1 MDPLRPEDLDI
12 SAVARS
18 PLGHLKAD
26 SVEQLLQRAA
36 WAYREALAEN
46 QSLGHAV
53 VDLTQRVEELTRQVA
68 SLEEATARY
77 KEREELTRTLL
88 ASAQRAARE
97 ERESARQEA
106 ELILKKAARR
116 EGQLEQKASRL
127 EADRLSEL
135 ARLEAWRDDT
145 IARLRGTLEA
155 IVGYGS
161 YSSDTRH
168 FADRPS
174 TAVDQGEDA
183 TQGRETSSGGLGDA
197 GQSALRDT
205 PALPGSRGEATAA
218 PEEVGPG
225 KQDLAGEHENEH
237 RENQPHW
244 PEQASR
250 DEHRNAVGRSRG
262 RWAAFA
268 AALVVI
274 TALVFFAVRA
284 RHHPSASLGAPSRT
298 SVNAVTTP
306 PDTGRTSPAKSRDS
320 TAATTPV
327 QPHLTNRSGGKV
339 ALTLRA
345 VDTTW
350 VEVRDAS
357 STGRMLYSGLLSSGT
372 RRSFRV
378 PGRLWVRFGG
388 AANLAVTL
396 NGRPL
401 RVPTGTYDAFFDAHG
416 FRQTT

>member
-1 MDPLRPEDLDI
+1 MDVLRPEDLDL

-18 PLGHLKAD
+18 PLGYLKAD

-46 QSLGHAV
+46 QRLGQTV
-53 VDLTQRVEELTRQVA
+53 DDLTQGVEELTRQVA

-77 KEREELTRTLL
+77 REREELTRTLL
-88 ASAQRAARE
+88 ASAQQAARE

-116 EGQLEQKASRL
+116 AGQLEQKASRL

-135 ARLEAWRDDT
+135 ARLDAWRDDT

-155 IVGYGS
+155 IVGYWS
-161 YSSDTRH
+161 YNSD
-168 FADRPS
+168 ADRPS
-174 TAVDQGEDA
+174 PPIGQDEDA
-183 TQGRETSSGGLGDA
+183 RQGRETTSGGLVGA
-197 GQSALRDT
+197 GQLALRDT
-205 PALPGSRGEATAA
+205 PGPSGIREGTTAE
-218 PEEVGPG
+218 PEEFGPG
-225 KQDLAGEHENEH
+225 KRDLAGEHENEH

-244 PEQASR
+244 REQAR
-250 DEHRNAVGRSRG
+250 QEEHAVAVRRSRG
-262 RWAAFA
+262 KWAAFV

-274 TALVFFAVRA
+274 AALVFLATRV
-284 RHHPSASLGAPSRT
+284 RHHPSASLGTPSRT
-298 SVNAVTTP
+298 SVNAVTIP
-306 PDTGRTSPAKSRDS
+306 AHTGRTTPAKSKES
-320 TAATTPV
+320 IAATTPL
-327 QPHLTNRSGGKV
+327 QPHVTKRSAGEL

-345 VDTTW
+345 VGTTW
-350 VEVRDAS
+350 VEVRSTS
-357 STGRMLYSGLLSSGT
+357 STGRMLYSGLLSPGT
-372 RRSFRV
+372 RKSFRAAW
-378 PGRLWVRFGG
+378 RLWVRFGG

>member
-18 PLGHLKAD
+18 PFGHLRAD
-26 SVEQLLQRAA
+26 SVEQLLRRAA

-46 QSLGHAV
+46 QRLGQTV
-53 VDLTQRVEELTRQVA
+53 DDLTQRVEELTKQVA

-77 KEREELTRTLL
+77 KERDELARTLL

-116 EGQLEQKASRL
+116 AGQLEQKAGRL

-135 ARLEAWRDDT
+135 ARLDAWRDDT

-155 IVGYGS
+155 IVAYGNHN
-161 YSSDTRH
+161 SDARR
-168 FADRPS
+168 FADRP
-174 TAVDQGEDA
+174 TPPIGQDEDA
-183 TQGRETSSGGLGDA
+183 RGRETPSGGLPDA
-197 GQSALRDT
+197 GQLALRDT
-205 PALPGSRGEATAA
+205 PELPGIRGGTTAE
-218 PEEVGPG
+218 PEEVGPS
-225 KQDLAGEHENEH
+225 KRDLAGEHENQHRESQPHRHEQAMREEH
-237 RENQPHW
+237 RV
-244 PEQASR
+244 
-250 DEHRNAVGRSRG
+250 AVRRSRG
-262 RWAAFA
+262 KWAAFA

-274 TALVFFAVRA
+274 AALVFFAIRV
-284 RHHPSASLGAPSRT
+284 RHHPSPSLGAPSRT
-298 SVNAVTTP
+298 SANAVTTP
-306 PDTGRTSPAKSRDS
+306 AHTGRTSPAKSKDS
-320 TAATTPV
+320 TAATTPL
-327 QPHLTNRSGGKV
+327 QPHLTKRSGGEV

-345 VDTTW
+345 VGTTW
-350 VEVRDAS
+350 VEVRSTS
-357 STGRMLYSGLLSSGT
+357 STGRVLYSGLLSPGIQK
-372 RRSFRV
+372 SFRAAW
-378 PGRLWVRFGG
+378 RLWVRFGG

-396 NGRPL
+396 NGRLL

>member
-18 PLGHLKAD
+18 PLGHLKAN

-46 QSLGHAV
+46 QSLGQT
-53 VDLTQRVEELTRQVA
+53 VDDLRQRVEELTRQVA
-68 SLEEATARY
+68 SLEEATARH

-116 EGQLEQKASRL
+116 AGQLEQKASRV
-127 EADRLSEL
+127 EAHRLSEL
-135 ARLEAWRDDT
+135 ARLDAWRDDT
-145 IARLRGTLEA
+145 IASLRGTLEA

-161 YSSDTRH
+161 FNSDARH
-168 FADRPS
+168 FAERPNPP
-174 TAVDQGEDA
+174 VDQGEGA
-183 TQGRETSSGGLGDA
+183 TQEGETSSGGLGDA
-197 GQSALRDT
+197 GQLALRDT
-205 PALPGSRGEATAA
+205 PGLPGTRAGAPAE

-225 KQDLAGEHENEH
+225 KQHLAGEHENEH
-237 RENQPHW
+237 RENQPHL
-244 PEQASR
+244 PEQASW
-250 DEHRNAVGRSRG
+250 DEHRIAVGRSRG
-262 RWAAFA
+262 KWAAFA

-274 TALVFFAVRA
+274 AALVFFAVRA

-306 PDTGRTSPAKSRDS
+306 AHTGRTSPAKSKDS
-320 TAATTPV
+320 IAATTPL
-327 QPHLTNRSGGKV
+327 QPHVTKRSGGEV

-345 VDTTW
+345 IGTTW
-350 VEVRDAS
+350 VEVRSTS
-357 STGRMLYSGLLSSGT
+357 STGRMLYSGLLSPGT
-372 RRSFRV
+372 RKSFRAAW
-378 PGRLWVRFGG
+378 RLWVRFGG